1 MSYSKYCHTKTE
13 MLNTIRQV
21 VDKYGTLEFSGN
33 NKFIMFA
40 NLYLLKLH
48 HNELYIVLRDDNKK
62 LCGTARL
69 DLLSIKDLT
78 KVYNT
83 LI

>member
-1 MSYSKYCHTKTE
+1 

-21 VDKYGTLEFSGN
+21 VDKYGTIEFSN

-40 NLYLLKLH
+40 DLHLLKLH

-78 KVYNT
+78 KIYNT

>member
-1 MSYSKYCHTKTE
+1 MSYFKYCHTKTE

-21 VDKYGTLEFSGN
+21 VNKYGTIEFSN
-33 NKFIMFA
+33 RKFIMFA

-78 KVYNT
+78 KIYNT

>member
-21 VDKYGTLEFSGN
+21 VDKYGTIEFSN
-33 NKFIMFA
+33 NKFIMFDD
-40 NLYLLKLH
+40 LHLLKLH

-69 DLLSIKDLT
+69 DL
-78 KVYNT
+78 
-83 LI
+83 